1 MLSLFKQLDYH
12 FEGLSHILI
21 LKDGR
26 LSSSAAD
33 NTLII
38 YNKETFKPDLIF
50 SEHTDYVN
58 YHIQL
63 KNENIVTCSWD
74 ETLKIIKL
82 LPDNKYQVIQTL
94 DEHKNVINKAIE
106 MEDSKLLTCSD
117 DKTVIIWKKNKNNY
131 FEVEK
136 KITTSV
142 NEYPNTN
149 MVLIDNLLL
158 CSSISDEDLKFFDVK
173 NDYKLMF
180 SFNNVKCCF
189 SRNSIIY
196 IKEKDLL
203 LVGGTNNN
211 GIYLFKLQK
220 IPHFVGKFFPEII
233 NCVYS
238 IILLDNDN
246 ILVGLEEKLDNEDVN
261 SIFKFKIDKDN
272 KLINVNKMSNTHQK
286 LINGLIDWK
295 EKKLIVSCSQ
305 DSKVKLWK
313 IMKNEN

>member
-94 DEHKNVINKAIE
+94 KGHKNVIDKAIE
-106 MEDSKLLTCSD
+106 MEDGKLLTCSD
-117 DKTVIIWKKNKNNY
+117 DTTVIVWKKNSNNY
-131 FEVEK
+131 FEIEK
-136 KITTSV
+136 IIKI
-142 NEYPNTN
+142 
-149 MVLIDNLLL
+149 
-158 CSSISDEDLKFFDVK
+158 
-173 NDYKLMF
+173 
-180 SFNNVKCCF
+180 
-189 SRNSIIY
+189 
-196 IKEKDLL
+196 
-203 LVGGTNNN
+203 
-211 GIYLFKLQK
+211 
-220 IPHFVGKFFPEII
+220 
-233 NCVYS
+233 
-238 IILLDNDN
+238 
-246 ILVGLEEKLDNEDVN
+246 
-261 SIFKFKIDKDN
+261 
-272 KLINVNKMSNTHQK
+272 
-286 LINGLIDWK
+286 
-295 EKKLIVSCSQ
+295 IV
-305 DSKVKLWK
+305 
-313 IMKNEN
+313 